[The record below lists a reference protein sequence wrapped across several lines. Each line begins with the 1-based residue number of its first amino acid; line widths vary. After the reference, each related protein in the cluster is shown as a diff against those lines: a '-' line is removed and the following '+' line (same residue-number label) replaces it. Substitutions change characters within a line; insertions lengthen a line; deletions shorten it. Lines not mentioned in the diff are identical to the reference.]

1 MEWRVVFTKD
11 SYRQYQGLKSGY
23 RKAIRRQLLKL
34 VEQKNADIKHI
45 EGHENIYRI
54 RLGKYRAI
62 LRLDFNK
69 KEIFII
75 NIKKRSSIYKK
86 F

>member
-11 SYRQYQGLKSGY
+11 SYKQYQKLRKGY
-23 RKAIRRQLLKL
+23 RKAVKRQILKL
-34 VEQKNADIKHI
+34 IEQKRTDIKPVK
-45 EGHENIYRI
+45 GHENIYRI

-62 LRLDFNK
+62 LSINFSK
-69 KEIFII
+69 KEIFIMSI
-75 NIKKRSSIYKK
+75 EKRSRVYKK